1 MMDITISD
9 DSNFNTQKNVNLSTY
24 EDLENALSRMWEMR
38 TKFVQ
43 VIGGTLGSIK
53 KGLDQ
58 NLQLLPGQLLAME
71 LPNFTL
77 MSTANITRKL
87 LR

>member
-1 MMDITISD
+1 MDITISD

-43 VIGGTLGSIK
+43 VIRGTLGSIK

>member
-1 MMDITISD
+1 MIQTL
-9 DSNFNTQKNVNLSTY
+9 THKKNVNLSTY

-43 VIGGTLGSIK
+43 VIRGTLGSIK